1 MSANY
6 TEPED
11 LLADESFLSWYFKSG
26 AKDQKDWDRWMA
38 EHPEREKLVQQAVAL
53 LETVRVREAEI
64 PVQQKQAAEKALLG
78 KLAPLQSRQT
88 PTAPLQS
95 RESPTAE
102 PRSGIYS
109 LYSYRRWMVAAAIL
123 LLLGAGVVVV
133 AIRSAS
139 DRVVKTAYGQITSRD
154 LPDGSEVTMDA
165 NSRLRYSKGWKDG
178 SSREVWIDGEA
189 FFHVR
194 KTPSG
199 SRFIVHTDHFDII
212 VTGTRF
218 NVVNRNGVENVLLQ
232 EGSVILHDKNGKELT
247 MTPGEFVSFDKQQL
261 AKRAVQPD
269 SVTAWKDRKLVFD
282 KTPLREL
289 VGIVNDHYGVHIQLE
304 NASLGDSTISAIL
317 PNNNLDVL
325 LQALEAT
332 SEFTIIRKDDQITI
346 AAR

>member
-6 TEPED
+6 TEPEE

-26 AKDQKDWDRWMA
+26 AKDTEDWDQWMA
-38 EHPEREKLVQQAVAL
+38 GHPDREQLVRDAVAL
-53 LETVRVREAEI
+53 LDTVRVRETEVPI
-64 PVQQKQAAEKALLG
+64 QRIQAAEKALL
-78 KLAPLQSRQT
+78 SRLDEI
-88 PTAPLQS
+88 PA
-95 RESPTAE
+95 AE
-102 PRSGIYS
+102 TSQARAGLLN
-109 LYSYRRWMVAAAIL
+109 LYSYRRWMVAAAVL
-123 LLLGAGVVVV
+123 VLLGAGVVVV
-133 AIRSAS
+133 AIRSAG
-139 DRVVKTAYGQITSRD
+139 DRVMKTAYGQVVHRE

-165 NSRLRYSKGWKDG
+165 NSRLQYSKGWKDG
-178 SSREVWIDGEA
+178 SSREVWLNGEA

-194 KTPSG
+194 KTASN

-232 EGSVILHDKNGKELT
+232 EGSVILHGKDGREMT
-247 MTPGEFVSFDKQQL
+247 MTPGEFVSFEKEL
-261 AKRAVQPD
+261 EKRTVQPD
-269 SVTAWKDRKLVFD
+269 SVTAWKDMKLVFD

-289 VGIVNDHYGVHIQLE
+289 VSIVNDHYGVHIQLE

-332 SEFTIIRKDDQITI
+332 SEFNIIRKDDQIVI
-346 AAR
+346 AAQSGQK